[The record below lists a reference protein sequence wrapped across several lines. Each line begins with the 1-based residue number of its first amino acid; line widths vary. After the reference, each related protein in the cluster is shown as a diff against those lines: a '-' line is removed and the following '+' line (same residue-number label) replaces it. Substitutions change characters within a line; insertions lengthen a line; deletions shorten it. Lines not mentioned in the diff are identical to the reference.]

1 VLNKEYIWERI
12 SASVWVSV
20 EIKGLVGKVLCV
32 ERWRTGLL
40 VSVCRGIIEDPGG
53 GQRLRVCRS

>member
-53 GQRLRVCRS
+53 GRG